1 MPQLTQMTHMTWP
14 EYAQKTDKV
23 LVLPVGST
31 EQHGPHLPLSVDTV
45 LATRFSE
52 LLCEKI
58 DGVCAPAVS
67 YGYKSKPMSGGGP
80 LFPGTIDLNA
90 STLQALL
97 IDLFLEFAADGFT
110 KIFVLSAHFEN
121 DPFIAEAMDIAAR
134 KLNGSVR
141 FVLSNWWDPMDE
153 ALIPQLFDQ
162 VPFPGWALE
171 HAAITETSLMLYFAP
186 ELVHMDRMVLQP
198 PVQPIPYS
206 EYPPRKDFVPESGVL
221 ASAYSSSAEKGELIV
236 QNVLPKLVQIAQT
249 VFDK

>member
-1 MPQLTQMTHMTWP
+1 MPQLTKMAQMTWP
-14 EYAQKTDKV
+14 EYAQKTDRI

-31 EQHGPHLPLSVDTV
+31 EQHGPHLPLCVDTV
-45 LATRFSE
+45 LATRFAQ
-52 LLCEKI
+52 LLCQEI
-58 DGVCAPAVS
+58 NGVCAPAVN

-121 DPFIAEAMDIAAR
+121 DPFIAEAMDIASK

-153 ALIPQLFDQ
+153 ALIPELFDK

-186 ELVHMDRMVLQP
+186 ELVHMERMVQQP
-198 PVQPIPYS
+198 PVHPVPYN
-206 EYPPRKDFVPESGVL
+206 EYPPRKGLVPESGVL
-221 ASAYSSSAEKGELIV
+221 ASACSSSAEKGALIV
-236 QNVLPKLVQIAQT
+236 KNVLPKLIQIAQT
-249 VFDK
+249 VFDL